1 MVITNGYGGT
11 GEFQAC
17 NRKSKRSCSGAD
29 VLPKLIAE
37 LKTRVITENK
47 DCVLRIPFILKVM
60 LHGTI
65 RNGDF

>member
-29 VLPKLIAE
+29 VLHKLIAE
-37 LKTRVITENK
+37 LKTRVITENT
-47 DCVLRIPFILKVM
+47 DCVLRNSIHSK
-60 LHGTI
+60 
-65 RNGDF
+65 GDVTRDDS